1 METAAWATGRQCG
14 GRCRPTLR
22 LPAESQVQ
30 RWTAAARPSCH
41 CCTPVKAAA
50 AQSQTALS
58 SQSDWELLKLFFG
71 ILAEYFPIVTTA
83 QLQCQPEAVIACTTC
98 IMGLPLPQAVNKRCT
113 PLAYSA
119 KLKWMLA
126 FMRQLLIIKSWIH
139 STNIFS
145 VGKLKPTT
153 WWMRGPPAPRRM
165 RRFVPF
171 DPASVASC
179 PLCVFSGLIVL
190 WHFTQICS
198 QTNLVISTKFNLPRN
213 FIRQDRSHYSLGSTF
228 GRREIT
234 PCWHFAF
241 FAVLMERGSTRRQ
254 SSDWRLFLWR
264 TCCTDP
270 IQSSS
275 SRHRRSRLLQ
285 VSPLHKKT
293 IQLAEN
299 IGFFSK

>member
-1 METAAWATGRQCG
+1 MILISSFRKLSQNMVTSMSF
-14 GRCRPTLR
+14 PTIQRGISPFLLESWNQPHDGCEAR
-22 LPAESQVQ
+22 L
-30 RWTAAARPSCH
+30 RPS
-41 CCTPVKAAA
+41 
-50 AQSQTALS
+50 
-58 SQSDWELLKLFFG
+58 
-71 ILAEYFPIVTTA
+71 
-83 QLQCQPEAVIACTTC
+83 
-98 IMGLPLPQAVNKRCT
+98 
-113 PLAYSA
+113 
-119 KLKWMLA
+119 
-126 FMRQLLIIKSWIH
+126 
-139 STNIFS
+139 
-145 VGKLKPTT
+145 
-153 WWMRGPPAPRRM
+153 RM

-264 TCCTDP
+264 TCCSDP